1 METHNSDHPQKDAST
16 PPVAMPHAQD
26 PAIVKLLGSGKFW
39 LIAVTIVFSISVFRA
54 VTTQLPQAPA
64 KYGVVPDFELTD
76 QSSEAFGSDKL
87 RGKIWVANFIF
98 TRCTTVC
105 PIFSGKMA
113 ELQKRTNKASR
124 GLQLVSFSVD
134 PDYDTPEVLKEY
146 SKRFSANP
154 WYWHFLTGPTEQVRA
169 VVVDGMKTFMG
180 DAAEVDAPDALMH
193 GSHFVLIDPTMNI
206 RGFYQVDDEKT
217 VERLLTD
224 IQMVITEG
232 F

>member
-1 METHNSDHPQKDAST
+1 LVPLPCQELTDTRP
-16 PPVAMPHAQD
+16 AMNPYNND
-26 PAIVKLLGSGKFW
+26 PAIVRLFGSGKFW
-39 LIAVTIVFSISVFRA
+39 LACVTLVFGVSILRA
-54 VTTQLPQAPA
+54 VTTELPKAPA
-64 KYGVVPDFELTD
+64 KYGLVPEFVLTD
-76 QSSEAFGSDKL
+76 QSNEAYGSDKL

-105 PIFSGKMA
+105 PIFSGKMS

-154 WYWHFLTGPTEQVRA
+154 WYWHFLTGATEDVRS

-193 GSHFVLIDPTMNI
+193 GSHFVLIDPSMNI